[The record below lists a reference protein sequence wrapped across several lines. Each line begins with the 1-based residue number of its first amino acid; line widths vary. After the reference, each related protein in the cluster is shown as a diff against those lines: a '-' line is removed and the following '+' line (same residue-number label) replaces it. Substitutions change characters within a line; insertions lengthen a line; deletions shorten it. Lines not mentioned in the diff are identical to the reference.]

1 MTNVKFP
8 VIDIAETG
16 KNILRLR
23 LERNLKVSDLQKYF
37 NFVSPQAIYKWQK
50 GKSLPTTDN
59 LVALSTLFDTPIEKI
74 LKIRFVS

>member
-1 MTNVKFP
+1 MKNVRFP

-16 KNILRLR
+16 KNIRRLR

-37 NFVSPQAIYKWQK
+37 NFVGPQAIYKWQK
-50 GKSLPTTDN
+50 GESLPTTDN

-74 LKIRFVS
+74 LRIRFEN

>member
-59 LVALSTLFDTPIEKI
+59 LVALSALFDTPIEKI
-74 LKIRFVS
+74 LKIRSVS